1 MKNQVRRVI
10 PKPPAFIWDRSKHRI
25 DNFLLSYCTTPH
37 ATTGETPSLLLLGHQ
52 IRTRFDLLQP
62 DREHHFCSKQATQ
75 KTWHDTQTKDGEFQV
90 GRHVLAR
97 DWRDTPAGWK
107 PGVVA
112 EHTGPLSYN
121 ILLDSGRTQKRYT
134 EHLRELAP
142 QPASDKEIT
151 MGQSQVQALFGL
163 ILRRIFQLINQTV
176 QQTAQHW
183 TLTVP
188 QSNKNLH
195 RLFRN

>member
-1 MKNQVRRVI
+1 MQH
-10 PKPPAFIWDRSKHRI
+10 WL

-52 IRTRFDLLQP
+52 IRTRFDILQS

-75 KTWHDTQTKDGEFQV
+75 KTWHHTRTKDGEFQV
-90 GRHVLAR
+90 GSHVLAR

-121 ILLDSGRTQKRYT
+121 ILLHSGRTWKRYT
-134 EHLRELAP
+134 EHLRVLAP
-142 QPASDKEIT
+142 VIRRLQ
-151 MGQSQVQALFGL
+151 MVQALFCL
-163 ILRRIFQLINQTV
+163 ILPKSFQLINQTV

-195 RLFRN
+195 QLFRN